1 MDLGLARVRNRDV
14 RRCLNT
20 KCLIFENVIKHL
32 IFKYLIEG
40 DGESNDV
47 LFRGYIYKNIT
58 LKNRGGVR
66 TVFCLFVT
74 DGLFQTA
81 QD

>member
-1 MDLGLARVRNRDV
+1 METDLELARLGNRDV
-14 RRCLNT
+14 RRCLNI

-47 LFRGYIYKNIT
+47 LFRRHIYKNYHPQEQG
-58 LKNRGGVR
+58 R
-66 TVFCLFVT
+66 C
-74 DGLFQTA
+74 
-81 QD
+81 

>member
-1 MDLGLARVRNRDV
+1 MWRVIMYCLGDTFIR
-14 RRCLNT
+14 
-20 KCLIFENVIKHL
+20 I
-32 IFKYLIEG
+32 
-40 DGESNDV
+40 
-47 LFRGYIYKNIT
+47 IT

-81 QD
+81 QE